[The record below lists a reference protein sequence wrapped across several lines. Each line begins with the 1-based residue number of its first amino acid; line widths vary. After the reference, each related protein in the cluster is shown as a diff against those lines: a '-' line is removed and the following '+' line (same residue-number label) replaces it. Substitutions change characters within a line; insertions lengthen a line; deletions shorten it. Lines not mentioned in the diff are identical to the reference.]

1 MVFLVAWRNDFLDAS
16 LMGNDWDGVYLLGRA
31 CRLWSWIYRMTSM
44 DKRVIS
50 SSFFISSVSHTAC
63 YHEVDQISAVESQ
76 HRRVE
81 GPSGE
86 ELDEIASPRG

>member
-1 MVFLVAWRNDFLDAS
+1 MVFLVAWRNDFLGAS

-50 SSFFISSVSHTAC
+50 SSFFLYLL
-63 YHEVDQISAVESQ
+63 YHIQ
-76 HRRVE
+76 RVIMRWTRSPLSI
-81 GPSGE
+81 PSTE
-86 ELDEIASPRG
+86 EWRARLVRN

>member
-1 MVFLVAWRNDFLDAS
+1 MKALELD
-16 LMGNDWDGVYLLGRA
+16 YL
-31 CRLWSWIYRMTSM
+31 MTSM
-44 DKRVIS
+44 DKRVIVFFFFFF
-50 SSFFISSVSHTAC
+50 FFISSVSHTAC
-63 YHEVDQISAVESQ
+63 YHEVDQISAVDSQ